1 MFSGP
6 GHVHSVVWKEKKVCL
21 VNCVWR
27 GHIEFG
33 ARNVFLHRKINLPKG
48 LAYQPFFAS
57 FSETF
62 AVAANFLIPVALRAV
77 VKFRKFLIHPIL
89 IYGSKFDCLLRNDS
103 FI

>member
-6 GHVHSVVWKEKKVCL
+6 GHAHIVVWKEKKVYL

-27 GHIEFG
+27 GRIEFG
-33 ARNVFLHRKINLPKG
+33 ARNVFLHRKINLPKV

-57 FSETF
+57 FSETS

-77 VKFRKFLIHPIL
+77 VKVSHPCYIN
-89 IYGSKFDCLLRNDS
+89 LR
-103 FI
+103 FEI

>member
-6 GHVHSVVWKEKKVCL
+6 GHTPQCRVEGKGEL

-48 LAYQPFFAS
+48 LAYQPFFAT

-62 AVAANFLIPVALRAV
+62 AVAASFLILVEFRAV
-77 VKFRKFLIHPIL
+77 VKFRKFLVHPIL